1 MGVMTFMRT
10 KMGYFLVGGIAVVL
24 ALFVLEP
31 LLQQGSAIWG
41 ASRNVVGS
49 IDGQDI
55 KYEEFS
61 PKVEQSI
68 AQFKQQYGG
77 SINPQMQAMAVDQ
90 AWQAEIAN
98 TILTKEYSRLG
109 LTVSG
114 DELFDLLQG
123 KNPSPLIVQYFGNP
137 QTGQFDRAAVIS
149 SLKAQAKDPKLKQQW
164 DLLQVEVEKQA
175 MQQKYANLIRN
186 SVYITSIEA
195 NDEYTNRNKLANFK
209 YVDLGF
215 STVLDKDVKLTD
227 ADYQAYYDANKKRF
241 DNPTE
246 TRGLEYVSFGIQ
258 PTAADSTAVKAQ
270 IDQLAADFKITP
282 NDSLFAAN
290 NSDVKVPFAFISKGK
305 LDPAVDSVIFNYPVG
320 SFYGPKFSGNSYKLI
335 KVVGSRVSP
344 DSVRA
349 SHILIDP
356 SKVGGEVAAF
366 KLADS
371 LKSLIQKGGSIADL
385 AKKYSVD
392 GSKEQGGDLGTF
404 ARGAMVPEFENAS
417 FDGKT
422 GDVKVV
428 KSQFGVHVIKIV
440 KQVGSS
446 KVAKLAYI
454 EKSLAPSQKTRDAA
468 YKKAS
473 NFLSE
478 VKSDNFSTLAQK
490 KGYTVGLADK
500 ITATQGF
507 APGLDNPRQLIRDA
521 YQAEKGDVLAQVYT
535 MDNGFVVARLT
546 DVKSKGQLSLA
557 DVKKEIQ
564 PFVMNAVK
572 AKMLS
577 EKVDKALQ
585 GAGNIDQVAQ
595 KLGKTA
601 TPAQNVVFSNPVI
614 PGLAQ
619 ENKVIGAI
627 FGSQV
632 GKLSKAIEG
641 DKGVYAF
648 VVDGFTNPAPLDN
661 VFKQKETMI
670 LGVAQRSLGAA
681 FQALQDKSDIK
692 DNRVKFY

>member
-1 MGVMTFMRT
+1 MTFMRT

-31 LLQQGSAIWG
+31 LLQQGSAIFG

-55 KYEEFS
+55 KYDEFS

-77 SINPQMQAMAVDQ
+77 NINPQMQAMAVDQ

-137 QTGQFDRAAVIS
+137 QTGQVDRAAVIS

-164 DLLQVEVEKQA
+164 DLLQLEVEKQA
-175 MQQKYANLIRN
+175 LQQKYTNLIRN
-186 SVYITSIEA
+186 SVYITSVEA
-195 NDEYTNRNKLANFK
+195 NDEYSNRNKLASFK

-215 STVLDKDVKLTD
+215 STILDKDVKLTD

-246 TRGLEYVSFGIQ
+246 TRGFEYVSFSIQ
-258 PTAADSTAVKAQ
+258 PTAADSAAVKAQ
-270 IDQLAADFKITP
+270 MDKLAADFKITP

-290 NSDVKVPFAFISKGK
+290 NSDVKVPYTYITKGK

-320 SFYGPKFSGNSYKLI
+320 SYYGPKFSGNSYKLI
-335 KVVGSRVSP
+335 KVVGSRISP
-344 DSVRA
+344 DSVKA

-356 SKVGGEVAAF
+356 SKVGGEAAAF

-371 LKSLIQKGGSIADL
+371 LKSLLQKGGNMVEL

-392 GSKEQGGDLGTF
+392 GSKDQGGDLGTF
-404 ARGAMVPEFENAS
+404 ARGTMVPEFENAS

-422 GDVKVV
+422 GDIKVV

-473 NFLSE
+473 SFLSE
-478 VKSDNFSTLAQK
+478 AKGDNFAALAQK
-490 KGYTVGLADK
+490 NGYTVALADK

-521 YQAEKGDVLAQVYT
+521 YQADKGDVLPQIYT
-535 MDNGFVVARLT
+535 MDNGFVVAHLT
-546 DVKSKGQLSLA
+546 DIRPKGQLSLA

-564 PFVMNAVK
+564 PYVMNEVK
-572 AKMLS
+572 TKMLS
-577 EKVDKALQ
+577 EKVNKALQ
-585 GAGNIDQVAQ
+585 GSSSIDQVAQ

-601 TPAQNVVFSNPVI
+601 TPAQNVVFANPVI

-641 DKGVYAF
+641 DKGVYVF

>member
-1 MGVMTFMRT
+1 MTFMRT

-31 LLQQGSAIWG
+31 LLQQGSAIFG

-55 KYEEFS
+55 KYDEFS

-77 SINPQMQAMAVDQ
+77 NINPQMQAMAVDQ

-137 QTGQFDRAAVIS
+137 QTGQVDRAAVIS

-164 DLLQVEVEKQA
+164 DLLQLEVEKQA
-175 MQQKYANLIRN
+175 LQQKYTNLIRN
-186 SVYITSIEA
+186 SVYITSVEA
-195 NDEYTNRNKLANFK
+195 NDEYSNRNKLASFK

-215 STVLDKDVKLTD
+215 STILDKDVKLTD

-246 TRGLEYVSFGIQ
+246 TRGFEYVSFGIQ
-258 PTAADSTAVKAQ
+258 PTAADSAAVKAQ
-270 IDQLAADFKITP
+270 MDKLAADFKITP

-290 NSDVKVPFAFISKGK
+290 NSDVKVPYTYISKGK

-320 SFYGPKFSGNSYKLI
+320 SYYGPKFSGNSYKLI
-335 KVVGSRVSP
+335 KVVGSRISP
-344 DSVRA
+344 DSVKA

-356 SKVGGEVAAF
+356 SKVGGEAAAF

-371 LKSLIQKGGSIADL
+371 LKSLLQKGGNMVEL

-392 GSKEQGGDLGTF
+392 GSKDQGGDLGTF
-404 ARGAMVPEFENAS
+404 GRGAMVPEFENAS
-417 FDGKT
+417 FDGKA

-473 NFLSE
+473 SFLSE
-478 VKSDNFSTLAQK
+478 AKGDNFAALAQK
-490 KGYTVGLADK
+490 NGYTVALADK

-521 YQAEKGDVLAQVYT
+521 YQADKGDVLPQIYT
-535 MDNGFVVARLT
+535 MDNGFVVAHLT
-546 DVKSKGQLSLA
+546 DIRPKGQLSLA

-564 PFVMNAVK
+564 PQVMNEVK

-577 EKVDKALQ
+577 EKVNKALQ
-585 GAGNIDQVAQ
+585 GSSSIDQVAQ

-601 TPAQNVVFSNPVI
+601 TPAQNVVFANPVI

-641 DKGVYAF
+641 DKGVYVF